1 MQRARSPK
9 EQRAELDTRFAI
21 RSAEDT
27 AAAMGEMKGAFMK
40 IGQLL
45 GFILESLPE
54 EAQQAFAAL
63 QADAPPMAPELAE
76 RVVRDELGESPQ
88 RRFARW
94 DPEPIAAAPI
104 GQVHRRAPQRA

>member
-1 MQRARSPK
+1 
-9 EQRAELDTRFAI
+9 
-21 RSAEDT
+21 
-27 AAAMGEMKGAFMK
+27 MK

-94 DPEPIAAAPI
+94 DPEPIAAASI
-104 GQVHRRAPQRA
+104 GQVHRAVLRTGVMSRSRQYPVSTAPSAPTSTTSRSSTACSRRSR